1 MASHPTSQ
9 FFLHSPLR
17 ETIQAVWLLLVSL
30 MLATFAAGVPLRFN
44 HLISVAH
51 PEDTNSIFGLPSGLE
66 AAGAQRLSQ
75 LEVVELQSLG
85 ISLSFYAGYILTF
98 DIALVLIG
106 TAIGF
111 LIFWRKPDDWMALWV
126 SIILVLLG
134 TNSVSLVVPT
144 LALVSPVFLVVTTLI
159 GFLGM
164 VSNVHL
170 LYISPDGRFTPR
182 WTYSL
187 AAGFTG
193 AMIAFA
199 IFTIRLSLN
208 SDNPMIAYFF
218 TVIIAPIWLALS
230 GFGIVTQIYRYLRV
244 SDRVQRQQTKWF
256 ALGLASVTLGFFV
269 NATFLFASSLSSG
282 LPRVLFYLARAPL
295 VNLCMV
301 LLPVCLA
308 ISIFRYRLWDIDV
321 IIRRTLVY
329 GALTATLAL
338 VYFGS
343 VVLLQS
349 LVTAVGGQQT
359 TVVTVISTLVIAAL
373 FTPLRRRIQK
383 DIDRR
388 FFRKKY
394 DAEKIVAE
402 FGARLREE
410 VELDDLQAQIV
421 AVVEETLQPEVV
433 SLWLRKPEKQG

>member
-1 MASHPTSQ
+1 
-9 FFLHSPLR
+9 
-17 ETIQAVWLLLVSL
+17 
-30 MLATFAAGVPLRFN
+30 
-44 HLISVAH
+44 
-51 PEDTNSIFGLPSGLE
+51 
-66 AAGAQRLSQ
+66 
-75 LEVVELQSLG
+75 
-85 ISLSFYAGYILTF
+85 
-98 DIALVLIG
+98 
-106 TAIGF
+106 
-111 LIFWRKPDDWMALWV
+111 
-126 SIILVLLG
+126 
-134 TNSVSLVVPT
+134 
-144 LALVSPVFLVVTTLI
+144 
-159 GFLGM
+159 
-164 VSNVHL
+164 
-170 LYISPDGRFTPR
+170 
-182 WTYSL
+182 
-187 AAGFTG
+187 
-193 AMIAFA
+193 
-199 IFTIRLSLN
+199 
-208 SDNPMIAYFF
+208 
-218 TVIIAPIWLALS
+218 
-230 GFGIVTQIYRYLRV
+230 
-244 SDRVQRQQTKWF
+244 
-256 ALGLASVTLGFFV
+256 
-269 NATFLFASSLSSG
+269 
-282 LPRVLFYLARAPL
+282 
-295 VNLCMV
+295 